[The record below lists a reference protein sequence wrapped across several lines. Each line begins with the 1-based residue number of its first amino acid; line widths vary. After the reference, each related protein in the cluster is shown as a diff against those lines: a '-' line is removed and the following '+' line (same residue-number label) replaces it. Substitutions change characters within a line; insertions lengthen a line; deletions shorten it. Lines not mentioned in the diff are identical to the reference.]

1 MNRKRYEHVAV
12 KDFSRRLD
20 GLATIVK
27 DYINKE
33 FGGHLANE
41 QEELEKL
48 VYLRLADLLI
58 DLELDPEVPDHNKTS
73 PVRLTESEVYVIKH
87 ALASLEP
94 TGLSCDDVVDRLK
107 GKLDEQ
113 M

>member
-1 MNRKRYEHVAV
+1 MSRRRYEKVAIY
-12 KDFSRRLD
+12 DFTRRLG
-20 GLATIVK
+20 GLTTLVK

-58 DLELDPEVPDHNKTS
+58 DLELDPEVPDHSKTS

-94 TGLSCDDVVDRLK
+94 TGSPCDDAVDRLK
-107 GKLDEQ
+107 GKLDEV
-113 M
+113 